1 MPPRSWTAR
10 LPRRL
15 RNPACRQSGSNG
27 YAPNVVYTCGA
38 LRHHDKII
46 FPYAV
51 ADTFCNFAAINIASL
66 MNAME

>member
-1 MPPRSWTAR
+1 MSQTSCTPAAHCDITIRSF
-10 LPRRL
+10 
-15 RNPACRQSGSNG
+15 
-27 YAPNVVYTCGA
+27 
-38 LRHHDKII
+38 